1 MGKSARI
8 ILFVLVPLL
17 FLLIIS
23 IPIAIFVIDSNSQ
36 KHNSYITI
44 KNEQY
49 DVTLTELYLY
59 RMDLSNADI
68 EPLKYM
74 TKITYLYLWDDQ
86 ISDISALS
94 GLTKLTE
101 LHLFGKQIS
110 DISAL
115 SGLTK
120 LEWLDLDDN
129 RISDINALSGLI
141 NLERLYLKNNPL
153 TQTQINELRK
163 MLPNCHIS
171 F

>member
-74 TKITYLYLWDDQ
+74 TKITYLYFWDDQ

-94 GLTKLTE
+94 GLIKLE
-101 LHLFGKQIS
+101 WLDLDGNRIS

-115 SGLTK
+115 SGLV
-120 LEWLDLDDN
+120 
-129 RISDINALSGLI
+129 

-153 TQTQINELRK
+153 TQTQIDELRK
-163 MLPNCHIS
+163 MLPDCDIY